1 MTTFLLVIPVQTQGR
16 PTSAEDSCFPV
27 EAGAETLV
35 CGGGMPE
42 SGDQEANSTSIE
54 KWTTFRSPVDSCFP
68 VEAGAET
75 LVCGGGMPESGN
87 QEANSTSIEDYPNI
101 S

>member
-1 MTTFLLVIPVQTQGR
+1 MIESKTDRKFYKIGLVEKYMSNTRHAYLLYLIPLFVTTFILVIPVQTQGQ
-16 PTSAEDSCFPV
+16 PTSAVDSCFHV

-54 KWTTFRSPVDSCFP
+54 
-68 VEAGAET
+68 
-75 LVCGGGMPESGN
+75 
-87 QEANSTSIEDYPNI
+87 DYPNI